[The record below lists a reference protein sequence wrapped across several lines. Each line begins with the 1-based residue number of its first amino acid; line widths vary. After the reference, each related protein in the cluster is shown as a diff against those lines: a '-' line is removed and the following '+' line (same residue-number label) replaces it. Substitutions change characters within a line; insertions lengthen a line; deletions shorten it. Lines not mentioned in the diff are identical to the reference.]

1 MAIFIYLV
9 IYLFVYFFILDFIE
23 KKGGCF
29 FFIFILTYLYLK
41 KLENQMQFQEGLKS
55 SSVEVFSQK
64 TT

>member
-9 IYLFVYFFILDFIE
+9 IYLFFVLDFIV
-23 KKGGCF
+23 KKGGC

>member
-9 IYLFVYFFILDFIE
+9 IYLFFVLDFIV
-23 KKGGCF
+23 KKEVV